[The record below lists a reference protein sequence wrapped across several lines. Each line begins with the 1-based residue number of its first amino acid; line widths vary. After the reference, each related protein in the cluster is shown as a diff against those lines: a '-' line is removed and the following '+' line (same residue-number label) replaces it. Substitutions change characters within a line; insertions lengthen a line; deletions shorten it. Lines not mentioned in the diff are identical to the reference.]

1 MTDKELLLLAVEA
14 RELAYAPYS
23 NHRVGAAL
31 LGKSGKVYTGCNVE
45 NAAYTPTNCAERTA
59 IFKAVSE
66 GEREFSA
73 IAVVGGLGDKLS
85 DVCAPC
91 GVCRQVLAE
100 FCDGDMKIVMGT
112 PDKISV
118 STLRDLL
125 PLSFGKGDLNK

>member
-1 MTDKELLLLAVEA
+1 MTDKELLLKAIEA
-14 RELAYAPYS
+14 REMAYAPYS
-23 NHRVGAAL
+23 DHKVGTAL
-31 LGKSGKVYTGCNVE
+31 VGKSGKVYTGCNVE

-66 GEREFSA
+66 GEREFTA

-100 FCDGDMKIVMGT
+100 FCKKDLRIIMGT
-112 PDKISV
+112 PDKIVV
-118 STLRDLL
+118 STLADLL
-125 PLSFGKGDLNK
+125 PLSFGKSDLSK